1 MSEDDNLSP
10 AAVRVSSRRKRNS
23 TLSRR
28 SAWQKSSWTAYR
40 FCPAIDWTAW
50 SRPPT

>member
-1 MSEDDNLSP
+1 MSEDDSLSP

-28 SAWQKSSWTAYR
+28 SAWQKSSLDCLSFLSGDRLNRLIA
-40 FCPAIDWTAW
+40 P
-50 SRPPT
+50 SH